1 MSNAPSPPPDS
12 VMIDIKGLKKVYPSQ
27 AGEVVALD
35 GIDLSIH
42 KGDIYGI
49 IGMSGAGKSTLIRC
63 INRLDAP
70 TDGRILIDGQNILTM
85 SDKDLRRMRRS
96 VAMIFQ
102 QFNLLMQRTVLRN
115 VCFPME
121 ISGVPKAQAQKR
133 ARELLDVV
141 GLAEKANAYPAQL
154 SGGQR
159 QRVAIARALATE
171 PKVLLCDEATSAL
184 DPMTTQSILALLQDI
199 NRRLGITIVIIT
211 HEMAVI
217 RQICT
222 RVAIIDGGKI
232 AEKGNVREVF
242 ANPRTA
248 AAKRL
253 FRSTHKEELPPGK
266 RCLRLIFSDNRTYE
280 PVIAGMILA
289 CGVPVNILSANI
301 QTVAGQQRGQMLLEL
316 PEERDGAERA
326 LEYLSKNQIAIE
338 EVNADDLAAT
348 VVHDR

>member
-1 MSNAPSPPPDS
+1 MQNKAPSTAP
-12 VMIDIKGLKKVYPSQ
+12 VMIDIQGVRKVYPSQ
-27 AGEVVALD
+27 AGQVVALD
-35 GIDLSIH
+35 GIDLTIR

-70 TDGRILIDGQNILTM
+70 TEGRIFIDGQNILTM
-85 SDKDLRRMRRS
+85 NEKELRKMRRS

-115 VCFPME
+115 VCFCLE
-121 ISGVPKAQAQKR
+121 ISGVPRKKAEAR
-133 ARELLDVV
+133 AMELLEIV
-141 GLAEKANAYPAQL
+141 GLSEKANAYPAQL

-159 QRVAIARALATE
+159 QRVAIARALATD

-199 NRRLGITIVIIT
+199 NKRLGITIVIIT

-222 RVAIIDGGKI
+222 RVAIIDGGRI
-232 AEKGNVREVF
+232 AEMGNVIDVF
-242 ANPRTA
+242 SNPKTR

-253 FRSTHKEELPPGK
+253 FGTASSEELPVGK
-266 RCLRLIFSDNRTYE
+266 RCIRLIFNGERAYK
-280 PVIAGMILA
+280 PVVSEMILA
-289 CGVPVNILSANI
+289 CGVPVSILSSNI
-301 QTVAGQQRGQMLLEL
+301 QMVGGQQSGQMLLQL
-316 PEERDGAERA
+316 PDDPESAQRA
-326 LEYLSKNQIAIE
+326 MDYLRKNEILVE
-338 EVNADDLAAT
+338 EVCADDVAAT
-348 VVHDR
+348 IVHDC